1 MFYLL
6 SLFTGF
12 KQIKVD
18 LQSMIVLVI
27 AVYFPL
33 HMLSRNVEKVKSL
46 YFNLFVTSGV
56 CVYMRIKICL
66 ATSKAFSGNHTG
78 E

>member
-6 SLFTGF
+6 SLICL
-12 KQIKVD
+12 KPVNKVD

-66 ATSKAFSGNHTG
+66 ATSEAFSGNHTG